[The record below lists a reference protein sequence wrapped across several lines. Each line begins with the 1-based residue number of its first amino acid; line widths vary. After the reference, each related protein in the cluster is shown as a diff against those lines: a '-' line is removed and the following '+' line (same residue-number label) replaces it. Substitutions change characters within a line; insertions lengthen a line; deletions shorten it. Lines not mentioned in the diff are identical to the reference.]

1 MVRDLSR
8 LLRPR
13 SVAVIGG
20 GVWCENVVQQCR
32 AIGFRGAIWPVH
44 PTRTEIAGAPA
55 FEGLAGLPS
64 APDAVFIG
72 VNRTLTVQLVA
83 QLAEMGAGGATC
95 FASGF
100 REAQLESEDGADLQE
115 QLLAAAKDMPV
126 IGPNCY
132 GFINYLDGVALW
144 PDQHGGLQVDRGVAI
159 VTQSSNVAINLTM
172 QSRTLP
178 LAYVVTV
185 GNQAQTGLAQIGQAL
200 LDDPRVTVLGLYIEG
215 VGDLRAFEA
224 LAAQAR
230 RMGKPIVALKTG
242 RSPQARAGAVSH
254 TASLAGS
261 GAGARALFAR
271 LGVAEVTGLDAF
283 LETLKLLHVTG
294 ALPSRRIASLSCSG
308 GEASLMADSAL
319 DLNLEFPSLTN
330 DQKTA
335 LRAAL
340 GPMVALAN
348 PLDYHTYIWGD
359 VEAMTA
365 TFAALLGGDLAL
377 SCIVVDFPRA
387 DRCNPAAWDCVVTA
401 AVAAKAGAVAAKAG
415 AVAAKAGAVAAKA
428 GAGASAGGHLALIS
442 SLPETMPEIVAQ
454 NLIAQGIVPLR
465 GIESALKAI
474 ECAVFIG
481 KTRQT
486 SPHPLLLPGP
496 VQISQEPRY
505 SHILNEHTA
514 KARLQTHGVPIPEGI
529 FCATA
534 NMANK
539 SAETLGFPLVLKGQ
553 GHAHKSEA
561 GAVHLNVRSSQAVA
575 QVIADMDSEG
585 YLLEQMISD
594 GVAEVLVAVLRDPAH
609 GFVLTLGAGG
619 VMTEILEDVSTRLVP
634 VTAQDVRSALAE
646 LRIYP
651 VLCGYRG
658 SPGVNIDALIQA
670 VLGVQ
675 SFVLETAAFLEEV
688 EINPLICTPD
698 RAVAVDAL
706 ITLGVS
712 NDRDTN

>member
-55 FEGLAGLPS
+55 FEGLAALPS

-319 DLNLEFPSLTN
+319 DLNLEFPPLTKA
-330 DQKTA
+330 QKTA
-335 LRAAL
+335 LRTAL

-359 VEAMTA
+359 VAAMTA
-365 TFAALLGGDLAL
+365 TFSALLGDDLAL

-387 DRCNPAAWDCVVTA
+387 DRCDPAAWECVVTA
-401 AVAAKAGAVAAKAG
+401 AVAAKTGTGV
-415 AVAAKAGAVAAKA
+415 
-428 GAGASAGGHLALIS
+428 STGGGLALVS
-442 SLPETMPEIVAQ
+442 SLPETMPETVAQ
-454 NLIAQGIVPLR
+454 KLIAQEIVPLC

-474 ECAVFIG
+474 EIAADIGQMQAVPP
-481 KTRQT
+481 Q
-486 SPHPLLLPGP
+486 PLLLPGP
-496 VQISQEPRY
+496 VQMPQELRHG
-505 SHILNEHTA
+505 HILNEHSA
-514 KARLQTHGVPIPEGI
+514 KARLLTHGVPVPEGR

-534 NMANK
+534 KLAAQA
-539 SAETLGFPLVLKGQ
+539 AETLGFPLVLKGM

-561 GAVHLNVRSSQAVA
+561 GAVHLNLRSSQAVA
-575 QVIADMDSEG
+575 QAAADMDSDG
-585 YLLEQMISD
+585 YLLEQMVTD

-609 GFVLTLGAGG
+609 GFVLTIGAGG
-619 VMTEILEDVSTRLVP
+619 VMTEILMDVATRLVP
-634 VTAQDVRSALAE
+634 ATAQDVRAALTE
-646 LRIYP
+646 LRLYP
-651 VLCGYRG
+651 VLRGYRG
-658 SPGVNIDALIQA
+658 SPGINIDALIQA

-675 SFVLETAAFLEEV
+675 SFVLETAAHLEEV

-706 ITLGVS
+706 ITMGVS
-712 NDRDTN
+712 NDRDTD

>member
-1 MVRDLSR
+1 VLDLSR

-44 PTRTEIAGAPA
+44 PTRAEIAGVPVFA
-55 FEGLAGLPS
+55 GLAALPS

-100 REAQLESEDGADLQE
+100 REAQLESADGADLQE
-115 QLLAAAKDMPV
+115 QLLLAAKDMPV

-144 PDQHGGLQVDRGVAI
+144 PDQHGGLQVDCGVAI

-172 QSRTLP
+172 QSRALP

-261 GAGARALFAR
+261 GAGAQALFAR

-319 DLNLEFPSLTN
+319 DLNLEFPPLTKA
-330 DQKTA
+330 QKTA
-335 LRAAL
+335 LRTAL

-359 VEAMTA
+359 VAAMTA
-365 TFAALLGGDLAL
+365 TFSALLGDDLAL

-387 DRCNPAAWDCVVTA
+387 DRCDPAAWDCVVTA
-401 AVAAKAGAVAAKAG
+401 AVAAKKGTGVQT
-415 AVAAKAGAVAAKA
+415 
-428 GAGASAGGHLALIS
+428 GGRLALVS
-442 SLPETMPEIVAQ
+442 SLPETMPETVAQ
-454 NLIAQGIVPLR
+454 MLIAQGIVPLC

-474 ECAVFIG
+474 EIAADIGQMQAVPP
-481 KTRQT
+481 Q
-486 SPHPLLLPGP
+486 PLLLPEP
-496 VQISQEPRY
+496 VQMPQELRHG
-505 SHILNEHTA
+505 HILNEHSA
-514 KARLQTHGVPIPEGI
+514 KARLLAHGVPVPEGR
-529 FCATA
+529 FCA
-534 NMANK
+534 
-539 SAETLGFPLVLKGQ
+539 SAKLAAQAAKTLGFPLVLKGM

-561 GAVHLNVRSSQAVA
+561 GAVHLNLRSSQAVA
-575 QVIADMDSEG
+575 QAAADMDSNG
-585 YLLEQMISD
+585 YLLEQMVTG

-619 VMTEILEDVSTRLVP
+619 VMTEILADVSTRLVP
-634 VTAQDVRSALAE
+634 VTAQDVRAALAE

-658 SPGVNIDALIQA
+658 SLGVNIDALIQA

>member
-1 MVRDLSR
+1 MLDLSR

-44 PTRTEIAGAPA
+44 PTRAEIAGVPVFAR
-55 FEGLAGLPS
+55 LAALPS

-100 REAQLESEDGADLQE
+100 REAQLESADGADLQE
-115 QLLAAAKDMPV
+115 QLLLAAKDMPV

-144 PDQHGGLQVDRGVAI
+144 PDQHGGLQVDCGVAI

-172 QSRTLP
+172 QSRALP

-319 DLNLEFPSLTN
+319 DLNLEFPPLTKA
-330 DQKTA
+330 QKTA
-335 LRAAL
+335 LRTAL

-359 VEAMTA
+359 VAAMTA
-365 TFAALLGGDLAL
+365 TFSALLGDDLAL

-387 DRCNPAAWDCVVTA
+387 DRCDPAAWDCVVTA
-401 AVAAKAGAVAAKAG
+401 AVAAKKGTGVQT
-415 AVAAKAGAVAAKA
+415 
-428 GAGASAGGHLALIS
+428 GGRLALVS
-442 SLPETMPEIVAQ
+442 SLPETMPETVAQ
-454 NLIAQGIVPLR
+454 KLIAQGIVPLC

-474 ECAVFIG
+474 EIAADIGQMQAVPP
-481 KTRQT
+481 Q
-486 SPHPLLLPGP
+486 PLLLPEP
-496 VQISQEPRY
+496 VQMPQELRHG
-505 SHILNEHTA
+505 HILNEHSA
-514 KARLQTHGVPIPEGI
+514 KARLLAHGVPVPEGR
-529 FCATA
+529 FCA
-534 NMANK
+534 
-539 SAETLGFPLVLKGQ
+539 SAKLAAQAAKTLGFPLVLKGM

-561 GAVHLNVRSSQAVA
+561 GAVHLNLRSSQAVA
-575 QVIADMDSEG
+575 QAAADMDSNG
-585 YLLEQMISD
+585 YLLEQMVTG

-619 VMTEILEDVSTRLVP
+619 VMTEILADVSTRLVP
-634 VTAQDVRSALAE
+634 VTAQDVRAALAE

-658 SPGVNIDALIQA
+658 SLGVNIDALIQA

>member
-1 MVRDLSR
+1 VLDLSR

-44 PTRTEIAGAPA
+44 PTRAEIAGVPVFA
-55 FEGLAGLPS
+55 GLAALPS

-100 REAQLESEDGADLQE
+100 REAQLESADGANLQE
-115 QLLAAAKDMPV
+115 QLLLAAKDMPV

-144 PDQHGGLQVDRGVAI
+144 PDQHGGLQVDCGVAI

-172 QSRTLP
+172 QSRALP

-224 LAAQAR
+224 LAVQAR

-319 DLNLEFPSLTN
+319 DLNLEFPPLTKA
-330 DQKTA
+330 QKTA
-335 LRAAL
+335 LRTAL

-359 VEAMTA
+359 VAAMTA
-365 TFAALLGGDLAL
+365 TFSALLGDDLAL

-387 DRCNPAAWDCVVTA
+387 DRCDPAAWDCVVTA
-401 AVAAKAGAVAAKAG
+401 AVAAKKGTGVQT
-415 AVAAKAGAVAAKA
+415 
-428 GAGASAGGHLALIS
+428 GGRLALVS
-442 SLPETMPEIVAQ
+442 SLPETMPETVAQ
-454 NLIAQGIVPLR
+454 KLIAQGIVPLC

-474 ECAVFIG
+474 EIAADIGQMQAVPP
-481 KTRQT
+481 Q
-486 SPHPLLLPGP
+486 PLLLPEP
-496 VQISQEPRY
+496 VQMPQELRHG
-505 SHILNEHTA
+505 HILNEHSA
-514 KARLQTHGVPIPEGI
+514 KARLLAHGVPVPEGR
-529 FCATA
+529 FCA
-534 NMANK
+534 
-539 SAETLGFPLVLKGQ
+539 SAKLAAQAAKTLGFPLVLKGM

-561 GAVHLNVRSSQAVA
+561 GAVHLNLRSSQAVA
-575 QVIADMDSEG
+575 QAAADMDSNG
-585 YLLEQMISD
+585 YLLEQMVTG

-619 VMTEILEDVSTRLVP
+619 VMTEILADVSTRLVP
-634 VTAQDVRSALAE
+634 VTAQDVRAALAE

-658 SPGVNIDALIQA
+658 SLGVNIDALIQA

>member
-55 FEGLAGLPS
+55 FEGLAALPS

-178 LAYVVTV
+178 LACVVTV

-319 DLNLEFPSLTN
+319 DLNLEFPPLTKA
-330 DQKTA
+330 QKTA
-335 LRAAL
+335 LRKAL

-359 VEAMTA
+359 VAAMTA
-365 TFAALLGGDLAL
+365 TFSALLGDDLAL

-387 DRCNPAAWDCVVTA
+387 DRCDPAAWECVVTA
-401 AVAAKAGAVAAKAG
+401 AVAAKTGTGV
-415 AVAAKAGAVAAKA
+415 
-428 GAGASAGGHLALIS
+428 STGGGLALVS
-442 SLPETMPEIVAQ
+442 SLPETMPETVAQ
-454 NLIAQGIVPLR
+454 KLILQEIVPLC

-474 ECAVFIG
+474 ESAADIGQMQAVPP
-481 KTRQT
+481 Q
-486 SPHPLLLPGP
+486 PLLLPGP
-496 VQISQEPRY
+496 VQMPQELRHG
-505 SHILNEHTA
+505 HILNEHSA
-514 KARLQTHGVPIPEGI
+514 KARLLAHGVPVPEGR

-534 NMANK
+534 KLAAQA
-539 SAETLGFPLVLKGQ
+539 AETLGFPLVLKGM

-561 GAVHLNVRSSQAVA
+561 GAVLLNLRSSQAVA
-575 QVIADMDSEG
+575 QGAADMDSDG
-585 YLLEQMISD
+585 YLVEQMVTD

-609 GFVLTLGAGG
+609 GFVLTIGAGG
-619 VMTEILEDVSTRLVP
+619 VMTEILMDVATRLVP
-634 VTAQDVRSALAE
+634 ATAQDVRAALTE
-646 LRIYP
+646 LRLYP
-651 VLCGYRG
+651 VLRGYRG
-658 SPGVNIDALIQA
+658 SPGINIDALIQA

-675 SFVLETAAFLEEV
+675 SFVLETAAHLEEV

-706 ITLGVS
+706 ITMGVS
-712 NDRDTN
+712 NDRDTD

>member
-1 MVRDLSR
+1 MRDLSR

-13 SVAVIGG
+13 SIAVIGG

-44 PTRTEIAGAPA
+44 PTRADIVGAPA
-55 FEGLAGLPS
+55 FAGLAALPS

-100 REAQLESEDGADLQE
+100 REAKLESADGADLQE
-115 QLLAAAKDMPV
+115 QLLLAAKDMPV

-144 PDQHGGLQVDRGVAI
+144 PDQHGGLQVDCGVAI

-172 QSRTLP
+172 QSRALP

-319 DLNLEFPSLTN
+319 DLNLEFPPLTKA
-330 DQKTA
+330 QKTA

-359 VEAMTA
+359 VAAMTA
-365 TFAALLGGDLAL
+365 TFSALLGDDLAL

-387 DRCNPAAWDCVVTA
+387 DRCDPAAWDCVVTA
-401 AVAAKAGAVAAKAG
+401 AVAAKKGTGVQT
-415 AVAAKAGAVAAKA
+415 
-428 GAGASAGGHLALIS
+428 GGRLALVS
-442 SLPETMPEIVAQ
+442 SLPETMPETVAQ
-454 NLIAQGIVPLR
+454 KLIAQGIVPLC

-474 ECAVFIG
+474 EIAADIGQMQAVPP
-481 KTRQT
+481 Q
-486 SPHPLLLPGP
+486 PLLLPEP
-496 VQISQEPRY
+496 VQMPQELRHG
-505 SHILNEHTA
+505 HILNEHSA
-514 KARLQTHGVPIPEGI
+514 KARLLAHGVPVPEGR
-529 FCATA
+529 FCA
-534 NMANK
+534 
-539 SAETLGFPLVLKGQ
+539 SAKLAAQAAKTLGFPLVLKGM

-561 GAVHLNVRSSQAVA
+561 GAVHLNLRSSQAVA
-575 QVIADMDSEG
+575 QAAADMDSNG
-585 YLLEQMISD
+585 YLLEQMVTG

-619 VMTEILEDVSTRLVP
+619 VMTEILADVSTRLVP
-634 VTAQDVRSALAE
+634 VTAQDVRAALAE

-658 SPGVNIDALIQA
+658 SLGVNIDALIQA

>member
-1 MVRDLSR
+1 MLDLSR

-44 PTRTEIAGAPA
+44 PTRAEIAGVPVFA
-55 FEGLAGLPS
+55 GLAALPS

-100 REAQLESEDGADLQE
+100 REAQLESADGADLQE
-115 QLLAAAKDMPV
+115 QLLLAAKDMPV

-144 PDQHGGLQVDRGVAI
+144 PDQHGGLQVDCGVAI

-172 QSRTLP
+172 QSRALP

-319 DLNLEFPSLTN
+319 DLNLEFPPLTKA
-330 DQKTA
+330 QKTA
-335 LRAAL
+335 LRTAL
-340 GPMVALAN
+340 GPM
-348 PLDYHTYIWGD
+348 
-359 VEAMTA
+359 TA
-365 TFAALLGGDLAL
+365 TFSALLGDDLAL

-387 DRCNPAAWDCVVTA
+387 DRCDPAAWDCVVTA
-401 AVAAKAGAVAAKAG
+401 AVAAKKGTGVQT
-415 AVAAKAGAVAAKA
+415 
-428 GAGASAGGHLALIS
+428 GGRLALVS
-442 SLPETMPEIVAQ
+442 SLPETMPETVAQ
-454 NLIAQGIVPLR
+454 MLIAQGIVPLC

-474 ECAVFIG
+474 EIAADIGQMQAVPP
-481 KTRQT
+481 Q
-486 SPHPLLLPGP
+486 PLLLPEP
-496 VQISQEPRY
+496 VQMPQELRHG
-505 SHILNEHTA
+505 HILNEHSA
-514 KARLQTHGVPIPEGI
+514 KARLLAHGVPVPEGR
-529 FCATA
+529 FCA
-534 NMANK
+534 
-539 SAETLGFPLVLKGQ
+539 SAKLAAQAAKTLGFPLVLKGM

-561 GAVHLNVRSSQAVA
+561 GAVHLNLRSSQAVA
-575 QVIADMDSEG
+575 QAAADMDSNG
-585 YLLEQMISD
+585 YLLEQMVTG

-619 VMTEILEDVSTRLVP
+619 VMTEILADVSTRLVP
-634 VTAQDVRSALAE
+634 VTAQDVRAALAE

-658 SPGVNIDALIQA
+658 SLGVNIDALIQA

>member
-1 MVRDLSR
+1 MLDLSR

-44 PTRTEIAGAPA
+44 PTRAEIAGVPVFA
-55 FEGLAGLPS
+55 GLAALPS

-100 REAQLESEDGADLQE
+100 REAQLESADGADLQE
-115 QLLAAAKDMPV
+115 QLLLAAKDMPV

-144 PDQHGGLQVDRGVAI
+144 PDQHGGLQVDCGVAI

-172 QSRTLP
+172 QSRALP

-224 LAAQAR
+224 LAVQAR

-319 DLNLEFPSLTN
+319 DLNLEFPPLTKA
-330 DQKTA
+330 QKTA
-335 LRAAL
+335 LRTAL

-359 VEAMTA
+359 VAAMTA
-365 TFAALLGGDLAL
+365 TFSALLGDDLAL

-387 DRCNPAAWDCVVTA
+387 DRCDPAAWDCVVTA
-401 AVAAKAGAVAAKAG
+401 AVAAKKGTGVQT
-415 AVAAKAGAVAAKA
+415 
-428 GAGASAGGHLALIS
+428 GGRLALVS
-442 SLPETMPEIVAQ
+442 SLPETMPETVAQ
-454 NLIAQGIVPLR
+454 MLIAQGIVPLC

-474 ECAVFIG
+474 EIAADIGQMQAVPP
-481 KTRQT
+481 Q
-486 SPHPLLLPGP
+486 PLLLPEP
-496 VQISQEPRY
+496 VQMPQELRHG
-505 SHILNEHTA
+505 HILNEHSA
-514 KARLQTHGVPIPEGI
+514 KARLLAHGVPVPEGR
-529 FCATA
+529 FCA
-534 NMANK
+534 
-539 SAETLGFPLVLKGQ
+539 SAKLAAQAAKTLGFPLVLKGM

-561 GAVHLNVRSSQAVA
+561 GAVHLNLRSSQAVA
-575 QVIADMDSEG
+575 QAAADMDSNG
-585 YLLEQMISD
+585 YLLEQMVTG

-619 VMTEILEDVSTRLVP
+619 VMTEILADVSTRLVP
-634 VTAQDVRSALAE
+634 VTAQDVRAALAE

-658 SPGVNIDALIQA
+658 SLGVNIDALIQA

>member
-1 MVRDLSR
+1 MLDLSR

-44 PTRTEIAGAPA
+44 PTRAEIAGVPVFA
-55 FEGLAGLPS
+55 GLAALPS

-100 REAQLESEDGADLQE
+100 REAQLESADGADLQE
-115 QLLAAAKDMPV
+115 QLLLAAKDMPV

-144 PDQHGGLQVDRGVAI
+144 PDQHGGLQVDCGVAI

-172 QSRTLP
+172 QSRALP

-224 LAAQAR
+224 LAVQAR

-319 DLNLEFPSLTN
+319 DLNLEFPPLTKA
-330 DQKTA
+330 QKTA
-335 LRAAL
+335 LRTAL

-359 VEAMTA
+359 VAAMTA
-365 TFAALLGGDLAL
+365 TFSALLGDDLAL

-387 DRCNPAAWDCVVTA
+387 SRCDPAAWDCVVTA
-401 AVAAKAGAVAAKAG
+401 AVAAKKGTGVQT
-415 AVAAKAGAVAAKA
+415 
-428 GAGASAGGHLALIS
+428 GGRLALVS
-442 SLPETMPEIVAQ
+442 SLPETMPETVAQ
-454 NLIAQGIVPLR
+454 KLIAQGIVPLC

-474 ECAVFIG
+474 EIAADIGQMQAVPP
-481 KTRQT
+481 Q
-486 SPHPLLLPGP
+486 PLLLPEP
-496 VQISQEPRY
+496 VQMPQELRHG
-505 SHILNEHTA
+505 HILNEHSA
-514 KARLQTHGVPIPEGI
+514 KARLLAHGVPVPEGR
-529 FCATA
+529 FCA
-534 NMANK
+534 
-539 SAETLGFPLVLKGQ
+539 SAKLAAQAAKTLGFPLVLKGM

-561 GAVHLNVRSSQAVA
+561 GAVHLNLRSSQAVA
-575 QVIADMDSEG
+575 QAAADMDSNG
-585 YLLEQMISD
+585 YLLEQMVTG

-619 VMTEILEDVSTRLVP
+619 VMTEILADVSTRLVP
-634 VTAQDVRSALAE
+634 VTAQDVRAALAE

-658 SPGVNIDALIQA
+658 SLGVNIDALIQA

>member
-44 PTRTEIAGAPA
+44 PTRAEIAGAPA
-55 FEGLAGLPS
+55 FEGLAALPS

-319 DLNLEFPSLTN
+319 DLNLEFPPLTN
-330 DQKTA
+330 TQKTA
-335 LRAAL
+335 LRMAL

-359 VEAMTA
+359 VAAMTA
-365 TFAALLGGDLAL
+365 TFSALLGDDLAL

-387 DRCNPAAWDCVVTA
+387 DRCDPAAWECVVTA
-401 AVAAKAGAVAAKAG
+401 AVAAKTGTGV
-415 AVAAKAGAVAAKA
+415 
-428 GAGASAGGHLALIS
+428 STGGRLALVS
-442 SLPETMPEIVAQ
+442 SLPETMPETVAQ
-454 NLIAQGIVPLR
+454 KLISQEIVPLC

-474 ECAVFIG
+474 EIAADIGQMQAVPP
-481 KTRQT
+481 Q
-486 SPHPLLLPGP
+486 PLLLPGP
-496 VQISQEPRY
+496 VQMPQELRHG
-505 SHILNEHTA
+505 HILNEHSA
-514 KARLQTHGVPIPEGI
+514 KARLLAHGVPVPEGR

-534 NMANK
+534 KLAAQA
-539 SAETLGFPLVLKGQ
+539 AETLGFPLVLKGM

-561 GAVHLNVRSSQAVA
+561 GAVHLNLRSSQAVA
-575 QVIADMDSEG
+575 QAAADMDSDG
-585 YLLEQMISD
+585 YLLEQMVTD

-609 GFVLTLGAGG
+609 GFVLTIGAGG
-619 VMTEILEDVSTRLVP
+619 VMTEILMDVATRLVP
-634 VTAQDVRSALAE
+634 ATAQDVRAALTE
-646 LRIYP
+646 LRLYP
-651 VLCGYRG
+651 VLRGYRG
-658 SPGVNIDALIQA
+658 SPGINIDALIQA

-675 SFVLETAAFLEEV
+675 SFVLETAAHLEEV

-706 ITLGVS
+706 ITMGVS
-712 NDRDTN
+712 NDRDTD

>member
-1 MVRDLSR
+1 MLDLSR

-44 PTRTEIAGAPA
+44 PTRAEIAGVPVFA
-55 FEGLAGLPS
+55 GLAALPS

-100 REAQLESEDGADLQE
+100 REAQLESADGADLQE
-115 QLLAAAKDMPV
+115 QLLLAAKDMPV

-144 PDQHGGLQVDRGVAI
+144 PDQHGGLQVDCGVAI

-172 QSRTLP
+172 QSRALP

-319 DLNLEFPSLTN
+319 DLNLEFPPLTKA
-330 DQKTA
+330 QKTA
-335 LRAAL
+335 LRTAL

-359 VEAMTA
+359 VAAMTA
-365 TFAALLGGDLAL
+365 TFSALLGDDLAL

-387 DRCNPAAWDCVVTA
+387 DRCDPAAWDCVVTA
-401 AVAAKAGAVAAKAG
+401 AVAAKKGTGVQT
-415 AVAAKAGAVAAKA
+415 
-428 GAGASAGGHLALIS
+428 GGRLALVS
-442 SLPETMPEIVAQ
+442 SLPETMPETVAQ
-454 NLIAQGIVPLR
+454 KLIAQGIVPLC

-474 ECAVFIG
+474 EIAADIGQMQAVPP
-481 KTRQT
+481 Q
-486 SPHPLLLPGP
+486 PLLLPEP
-496 VQISQEPRY
+496 VQMPQELRHG
-505 SHILNEHTA
+505 HILNEHSA
-514 KARLQTHGVPIPEGI
+514 KARLLAHGVPVPEGR
-529 FCATA
+529 FCA
-534 NMANK
+534 
-539 SAETLGFPLVLKGQ
+539 SAKLAAQAAKTLGFPLVLKGM

-561 GAVHLNVRSSQAVA
+561 GAVHLNLRSSQAVA
-575 QVIADMDSEG
+575 QAAADMDSNG
-585 YLLEQMISD
+585 YLLEQMVTG

-619 VMTEILEDVSTRLVP
+619 VMTEILADVSTRLVP
-634 VTAQDVRSALAE
+634 VTAQDVRAALAE

-658 SPGVNIDALIQA
+658 SLGVNIDALIQA

>member
-1 MVRDLSR
+1 VLDLSR

-44 PTRTEIAGAPA
+44 PTRAEIAGVPVFA
-55 FEGLAGLPS
+55 GLAALPS

-100 REAQLESEDGADLQE
+100 REAQLESADGADLQE
-115 QLLAAAKDMPV
+115 QLLLAAKDMPV

-144 PDQHGGLQVDRGVAI
+144 PDQHGGLQVDCGVAI

-172 QSRTLP
+172 QSRALP

-224 LAAQAR
+224 LAVQAR

-261 GAGARALFAR
+261 GAGAQALFAR

-319 DLNLEFPSLTN
+319 DLNLEFPPLTKA
-330 DQKTA
+330 QKTA
-335 LRAAL
+335 LRTAL

-359 VEAMTA
+359 VAAMTA
-365 TFAALLGGDLAL
+365 TFSALLGDDLAL

-387 DRCNPAAWDCVVTA
+387 DRCDPAAWDCVVTA
-401 AVAAKAGAVAAKAG
+401 AVAAKKGTGVQT
-415 AVAAKAGAVAAKA
+415 
-428 GAGASAGGHLALIS
+428 GGRLALVS
-442 SLPETMPEIVAQ
+442 SLPETMPETVAQ
-454 NLIAQGIVPLR
+454 KLIAQGIVPLC

-474 ECAVFIG
+474 EIAADIGQMQAVPP
-481 KTRQT
+481 Q
-486 SPHPLLLPGP
+486 PLLLPEP
-496 VQISQEPRY
+496 VQMPQELRHGY
-505 SHILNEHTA
+505 ILNEHSA
-514 KARLQTHGVPIPEGI
+514 KARLLAHGVPVPEGR
-529 FCATA
+529 FCA
-534 NMANK
+534 
-539 SAETLGFPLVLKGQ
+539 SAKLAAQAAKTLGFPLVLKGM

-561 GAVHLNVRSSQAVA
+561 GAVHLNLRSSQAVA
-575 QVIADMDSEG
+575 QAAADMDSNG
-585 YLLEQMISD
+585 YLLEQMVTG

-619 VMTEILEDVSTRLVP
+619 VMTEILADVSTRLVP
-634 VTAQDVRSALAE
+634 VTAQDVRAALAE

-658 SPGVNIDALIQA
+658 SLGVNIDALIQA

>member
-32 AIGFRGAIWPVH
+32 AIGFCGAIWPVH

-55 FEGLAGLPS
+55 FEGLTGLPS

-144 PDQHGGLQVDRGVAI
+144 PDQHGGLQVDCGVAI

-200 LDDPRVTVLGLYIEG
+200 LEDPRVTVLGLYIEG
-215 VGDLRAFEA
+215 VGDLWAFEA

-319 DLNLEFPSLTN
+319 DLNLEFPPLTN
-330 DQKTA
+330 TQKTA
-335 LRAAL
+335 LRMAL

-359 VEAMTA
+359 VAAMTA
-365 TFAALLGGDLAL
+365 TFSALLGDDLAL

-387 DRCNPAAWDCVVTA
+387 DRCDPAAWECVVTA
-401 AVAAKAGAVAAKAG
+401 AVAAKTGTGV
-415 AVAAKAGAVAAKA
+415 
-428 GAGASAGGHLALIS
+428 STGGRLALVS
-442 SLPETMPEIVAQ
+442 SLPETMPETVAQ
-454 NLIAQGIVPLR
+454 KLIAQEIVPLC

-474 ECAVFIG
+474 EIAADIGQMQAVPP
-481 KTRQT
+481 Q
-486 SPHPLLLPGP
+486 PLLLPGP
-496 VQISQEPRY
+496 VQMSQELRHG
-505 SHILNEHTA
+505 HILNEHSA
-514 KARLQTHGVPIPEGI
+514 KARLLAHGVPVPEGR

-534 NMANK
+534 KLAAQA
-539 SAETLGFPLVLKGQ
+539 AETLGFPLVLKGM

-561 GAVHLNVRSSQAVA
+561 GAVHLNLWSSQAVA
-575 QVIADMDSEG
+575 RAAADMDSDG
-585 YLLEQMISD
+585 YLVEQMVTD

-609 GFVLTLGAGG
+609 GFVLTIGAGG
-619 VMTEILEDVSTRLVP
+619 VMTEILMDVATRLVP
-634 VTAQDVRSALAE
+634 ATAQDVRAALTE
-646 LRIYP
+646 LRLYP
-651 VLCGYRG
+651 VLRGYRG
-658 SPGVNIDALIQA
+658 SPGINIDALIQA

-675 SFVLETAAFLEEV
+675 SFVLETAAHLEEV

-706 ITLGVS
+706 ITMGVS
-712 NDRDTN
+712 NERDTD

>member
-55 FEGLAGLPS
+55 FEGLAALPS

-144 PDQHGGLQVDRGVAI
+144 PDQHGGLQVDCGVAI

-319 DLNLEFPSLTN
+319 DLNLEFPPLTKA
-330 DQKTA
+330 QKTA
-335 LRAAL
+335 LRTAL

-359 VEAMTA
+359 VAAMTA
-365 TFAALLGGDLAL
+365 TFSALLGDDLAL

-387 DRCNPAAWDCVVTA
+387 DRCDPAAWECVVTA
-401 AVAAKAGAVAAKAG
+401 AVAAKTGTGV
-415 AVAAKAGAVAAKA
+415 
-428 GAGASAGGHLALIS
+428 STGGGLALVS
-442 SLPETMPEIVAQ
+442 SLPETMPETVAQ
-454 NLIAQGIVPLR
+454 KLIAQEIVPLC

-474 ECAVFIG
+474 EIAADIGQMQAVPP
-481 KTRQT
+481 Q
-486 SPHPLLLPGP
+486 PLLLPGH
-496 VQISQEPRY
+496 VQMPQELRHG
-505 SHILNEHTA
+505 HILNEHSA
-514 KARLQTHGVPIPEGI
+514 KARLLAHGVPVPEGR

-534 NMANK
+534 KLAAQA
-539 SAETLGFPLVLKGQ
+539 AETLGFPLVLKGM

-561 GAVHLNVRSSQAVA
+561 GAVHLNLRSSQAVA
-575 QVIADMDSEG
+575 QAAADMDSDG
-585 YLLEQMISD
+585 YLLEQMVTD

-609 GFVLTLGAGG
+609 GFVLTIGAGG
-619 VMTEILEDVSTRLVP
+619 VMTEILMDVATRLVP
-634 VTAQDVRSALAE
+634 VTAQDVRAALTE
-646 LRIYP
+646 LRLYP
-651 VLCGYRG
+651 VLRGYRG
-658 SPGVNIDALIQA
+658 SPGINIDALIQA

-675 SFVLETAAFLEEV
+675 SFVLETAAHLEEV

-706 ITLGVS
+706 ITMGVS
-712 NDRDTN
+712 NDRDTD

>member
-44 PTRTEIAGAPA
+44 PTRAEIAGAPA
-55 FEGLAGLPS
+55 FEGLAALPS

-115 QLLAAAKDMPV
+115 QLLTAAKDMPV

-144 PDQHGGLQVDRGVAI
+144 PDQHGGLQVDCGVAI

-319 DLNLEFPSLTN
+319 DLNLEFPPLTKA
-330 DQKTA
+330 QKTA
-335 LRAAL
+335 LRKAL

-359 VEAMTA
+359 VAAMTA
-365 TFAALLGGDLAL
+365 TFSALLGDDLAL

-387 DRCNPAAWDCVVTA
+387 DRCDPAAWECVVTA
-401 AVAAKAGAVAAKAG
+401 AVAAKTGTGV
-415 AVAAKAGAVAAKA
+415 
-428 GAGASAGGHLALIS
+428 STGGGLALVS
-442 SLPETMPEIVAQ
+442 SLPETMPETVAQ
-454 NLIAQGIVPLR
+454 KLIAQEIVPLC

-474 ECAVFIG
+474 EIAADIGQMQAVPP
-481 KTRQT
+481 Q
-486 SPHPLLLPGP
+486 PLLLPGP
-496 VQISQEPRY
+496 VQMPQELRHG
-505 SHILNEHTA
+505 HILNEHSA
-514 KARLQTHGVPIPEGI
+514 KARLLAHGVPVPEGR

-534 NMANK
+534 KLAAQA
-539 SAETLGFPLVLKGQ
+539 AETLGFPLVLKGM

-561 GAVHLNVRSSQAVA
+561 GAVHLNLWSSQAVA
-575 QVIADMDSEG
+575 RAAADMDSDG
-585 YLLEQMISD
+585 YLVEQMVSD

-609 GFVLTLGAGG
+609 GFVLTIGAGG
-619 VMTEILEDVSTRLVP
+619 VMTEILMDVATRLVP
-634 VTAQDVRSALAE
+634 ATAQDVRAALTE
-646 LRIYP
+646 LRLYP
-651 VLCGYRG
+651 VLRGYRG
-658 SPGVNIDALIQA
+658 SPGINIDALIQA

-675 SFVLETAAFLEEV
+675 SFVLETAAHLEEV

-706 ITLGVS
+706 ITMGVS
-712 NDRDTN
+712 NDRDTD

>member
-1 MVRDLSR
+1 MLDLSR

-44 PTRTEIAGAPA
+44 PTRAEIAGVPVFA
-55 FEGLAGLPS
+55 GLAALPS

-100 REAQLESEDGADLQE
+100 REAKLESADGADLQE
-115 QLLAAAKDMPV
+115 QLLLAAKDMPV

-144 PDQHGGLQVDRGVAI
+144 PDQHGGLQVDCGVAI

-172 QSRTLP
+172 QSRALP

-319 DLNLEFPSLTN
+319 DLNLEFPPLTKA
-330 DQKTA
+330 QKTA
-335 LRAAL
+335 LRTAL

-359 VEAMTA
+359 VAAMTA
-365 TFAALLGGDLAL
+365 TFSALLGDDLAL

-387 DRCNPAAWDCVVTA
+387 DRCDPAAWDCVVTA
-401 AVAAKAGAVAAKAG
+401 AVAAKKGTGVQT
-415 AVAAKAGAVAAKA
+415 
-428 GAGASAGGHLALIS
+428 GGRLALVS
-442 SLPETMPEIVAQ
+442 SLPETMPETVAQ
-454 NLIAQGIVPLR
+454 KLIAQGIVPLC

-474 ECAVFIG
+474 EIAADIGQMQAVPP
-481 KTRQT
+481 Q
-486 SPHPLLLPGP
+486 PLLLPEP
-496 VQISQEPRY
+496 VQMPQELRHG
-505 SHILNEHTA
+505 HILNEHSA
-514 KARLQTHGVPIPEGI
+514 KARLLAHGVPVPEGR
-529 FCATA
+529 FCA
-534 NMANK
+534 
-539 SAETLGFPLVLKGQ
+539 SAKLAAQAAKTLGFPLVLKGM

-561 GAVHLNVRSSQAVA
+561 GAVHLNLRSSQAVA
-575 QVIADMDSEG
+575 QAAADMDSNG
-585 YLLEQMISD
+585 YLLEQMVTG

-619 VMTEILEDVSTRLVP
+619 VMTEILADVSTRLVP
-634 VTAQDVRSALAE
+634 VTAQDVRAALAE

>member
-1 MVRDLSR
+1 MLDLSR

-44 PTRTEIAGAPA
+44 PTRAEIAGVPVFA
-55 FEGLAGLPS
+55 GLAALPS

-100 REAQLESEDGADLQE
+100 REAQLESADGANLQE
-115 QLLAAAKDMPV
+115 QLLLAAKDMPV

-144 PDQHGGLQVDRGVAI
+144 PDQHGGLQVDCGVAI

-172 QSRTLP
+172 QSRALP

-319 DLNLEFPSLTN
+319 DLNLEFPPLTKA
-330 DQKTA
+330 QKTA
-335 LRAAL
+335 LRTAL

-359 VEAMTA
+359 VAAMTA
-365 TFAALLGGDLAL
+365 TFSALLGDDLAL

-387 DRCNPAAWDCVVTA
+387 DRCDPAAWDCVVTA
-401 AVAAKAGAVAAKAG
+401 AVAAKKGTGVQT
-415 AVAAKAGAVAAKA
+415 
-428 GAGASAGGHLALIS
+428 GGRLALVS
-442 SLPETMPEIVAQ
+442 SLPETMPETVAQ
-454 NLIAQGIVPLR
+454 KLIAQGIVPLC

-474 ECAVFIG
+474 EIAADIGQMQAVPP
-481 KTRQT
+481 Q
-486 SPHPLLLPGP
+486 PLLLPEP
-496 VQISQEPRY
+496 VQMPQELRHG
-505 SHILNEHTA
+505 HILNEHSA
-514 KARLQTHGVPIPEGI
+514 KARLLAHGVPVPDGR
-529 FCATA
+529 FCA
-534 NMANK
+534 
-539 SAETLGFPLVLKGQ
+539 SAKLAAQAAKTLGFPLVLKGM

-561 GAVHLNVRSSQAVA
+561 GAVHLNLRSSQAVA
-575 QVIADMDSEG
+575 QAAADMDSNG
-585 YLLEQMISD
+585 YLLEQMVTG

-619 VMTEILEDVSTRLVP
+619 VMTEILADVSTRLVP
-634 VTAQDVRSALAE
+634 VTAQDVRAALAE

>member
-1 MVRDLSR
+1 VLDLSR

-44 PTRTEIAGAPA
+44 PTRAEIAGVPVFA
-55 FEGLAGLPS
+55 GLAVLPS

-100 REAQLESEDGADLQE
+100 REAQLESADGADLQE
-115 QLLAAAKDMPV
+115 QLLLAAKDMPV

-144 PDQHGGLQVDRGVAI
+144 PDQHGGLQVDCGVAI

-172 QSRTLP
+172 QSRALP

-261 GAGARALFAR
+261 GAGAQALFAR

-319 DLNLEFPSLTN
+319 DLNLEFPPLTKA
-330 DQKTA
+330 QKTA
-335 LRAAL
+335 LRTAL

-359 VEAMTA
+359 VAAMTA
-365 TFAALLGGDLAL
+365 TFSALLGDDLAL

-387 DRCNPAAWDCVVTA
+387 DRCDPAAWDCVVTA
-401 AVAAKAGAVAAKAG
+401 AVAAKKGTGVQT
-415 AVAAKAGAVAAKA
+415 
-428 GAGASAGGHLALIS
+428 GGRLALVS
-442 SLPETMPEIVAQ
+442 SLPETMPETVAQ
-454 NLIAQGIVPLR
+454 KLIAQGIVPLC

-474 ECAVFIG
+474 EIAADIGQMQAVPP
-481 KTRQT
+481 Q
-486 SPHPLLLPGP
+486 PLLLPEP
-496 VQISQEPRY
+496 VQMPQELRHG
-505 SHILNEHTA
+505 HILNEHSA
-514 KARLQTHGVPIPEGI
+514 KARLLAHGVPVPEGR
-529 FCATA
+529 FCA
-534 NMANK
+534 
-539 SAETLGFPLVLKGQ
+539 SAKLAAQAAKTLGFPLVLKGM

-561 GAVHLNVRSSQAVA
+561 GAVHLNLRSSQAVA
-575 QVIADMDSEG
+575 QAAADMDSNG
-585 YLLEQMISD
+585 YLLEQMVTG

-619 VMTEILEDVSTRLVP
+619 VMTEILADVSTRLVP
-634 VTAQDVRSALAE
+634 VTAQDVRAALAE

-658 SPGVNIDALIQA
+658 SLGVNIDALIQA

>member
-1 MVRDLSR
+1 VLDLSR

-44 PTRTEIAGAPA
+44 PTRAEIAGVPVFA
-55 FEGLAGLPS
+55 GLAALPS

-100 REAQLESEDGADLQE
+100 REAQLESADGADLQE
-115 QLLAAAKDMPV
+115 QLLLAAKDMPV

-144 PDQHGGLQVDRGVAI
+144 PDQHGGLQVDCGVAI

-172 QSRTLP
+172 QSRALP

-224 LAAQAR
+224 LAVQAR

-319 DLNLEFPSLTN
+319 DLNLEFPPLTKA
-330 DQKTA
+330 QKTA
-335 LRAAL
+335 LRTAL

-359 VEAMTA
+359 VAAMTA
-365 TFAALLGGDLAL
+365 TFSALLGDDLAL

-387 DRCNPAAWDCVVTA
+387 DRCDPAAWDCVVTA
-401 AVAAKAGAVAAKAG
+401 AVAAKKGTGVQT
-415 AVAAKAGAVAAKA
+415 
-428 GAGASAGGHLALIS
+428 GGRLALVS
-442 SLPETMPEIVAQ
+442 SLPETMPETVAQ
-454 NLIAQGIVPLR
+454 KLIAQGIVPLC

-474 ECAVFIG
+474 EIAADIGQMQAVPP
-481 KTRQT
+481 Q
-486 SPHPLLLPGP
+486 PLLLPEP
-496 VQISQEPRY
+496 VQMPQELRHG
-505 SHILNEHTA
+505 HILNEHSA
-514 KARLQTHGVPIPEGI
+514 KARLLAHGVPVPEGR
-529 FCATA
+529 FCA
-534 NMANK
+534 
-539 SAETLGFPLVLKGQ
+539 SAKLAAQAAKTLGFPLVLKGM

-561 GAVHLNVRSSQAVA
+561 GAVHLNLRSSQAVA
-575 QVIADMDSEG
+575 QAAADMDSNG
-585 YLLEQMISD
+585 YLLEQMVTG

-619 VMTEILEDVSTRLVP
+619 VMTEILADVSTRLVP
-634 VTAQDVRSALAE
+634 VTAQDVRAALAE

-658 SPGVNIDALIQA
+658 SLGVNIDALIQA

>member
-1 MVRDLSR
+1 MLDLSR

-44 PTRTEIAGAPA
+44 PTRAEIAGVPVFA
-55 FEGLAGLPS
+55 GLAALPS

-100 REAQLESEDGADLQE
+100 REAQLESADGANLQE
-115 QLLAAAKDMPV
+115 QLLLAAKDMPV

-144 PDQHGGLQVDRGVAI
+144 PDQHGGLQVDCGVAI

-172 QSRTLP
+172 QSRALP

-319 DLNLEFPSLTN
+319 DLNLEFPPLTKA
-330 DQKTA
+330 QKTA
-335 LRAAL
+335 LRTAL

-359 VEAMTA
+359 VAAMTA
-365 TFAALLGGDLAL
+365 TFSALLGDDLAL

-387 DRCNPAAWDCVVTA
+387 DRCDPAAWDCVVTA
-401 AVAAKAGAVAAKAG
+401 ALAAKKGTGVQT
-415 AVAAKAGAVAAKA
+415 
-428 GAGASAGGHLALIS
+428 GGRLALVS
-442 SLPETMPEIVAQ
+442 SLPETMPETVAQ
-454 NLIAQGIVPLR
+454 KLIAQGIVPLC

-474 ECAVFIG
+474 EIAADIGQMQAVPP
-481 KTRQT
+481 Q
-486 SPHPLLLPGP
+486 PLLLPEP
-496 VQISQEPRY
+496 VQMPQELRHG
-505 SHILNEHTA
+505 HILNEHSA
-514 KARLQTHGVPIPEGI
+514 KARLLAHGVPVPEGR
-529 FCATA
+529 FCA
-534 NMANK
+534 
-539 SAETLGFPLVLKGQ
+539 SAKIAAQAAKTLGFPLVLKGM

-561 GAVHLNVRSSQAVA
+561 GAVHLNLRSSQAVA
-575 QVIADMDSEG
+575 QAAADMDSNG
-585 YLLEQMISD
+585 YLLEQMVTG

-619 VMTEILEDVSTRLVP
+619 VMTEILADVSTRLVP
-634 VTAQDVRSALAE
+634 VTAQDVRAALAE

-658 SPGVNIDALIQA
+658 SLGVNIDALIQA

>member
-1 MVRDLSR
+1 MLDLSR

-44 PTRTEIAGAPA
+44 PTRAEIAGVPVFA
-55 FEGLAGLPS
+55 GLAALPS

-100 REAQLESEDGADLQE
+100 REAQLESADGADLQE
-115 QLLAAAKDMPV
+115 QLLLAAKDMPV

-144 PDQHGGLQVDRGVAI
+144 PDQHGGLQVDCGVAI

-172 QSRTLP
+172 QSRALP

-261 GAGARALFAR
+261 GAGAQALFAR

-319 DLNLEFPSLTN
+319 DLNLEFPPLTKA
-330 DQKTA
+330 QKTA
-335 LRAAL
+335 LRTAL

-359 VEAMTA
+359 VAAMTA
-365 TFAALLGGDLAL
+365 TFSALLGDDLAL

-387 DRCNPAAWDCVVTA
+387 DRCDPAAWDCVVTA
-401 AVAAKAGAVAAKAG
+401 AVAAKKGTGVQT
-415 AVAAKAGAVAAKA
+415 
-428 GAGASAGGHLALIS
+428 GGRLALVS
-442 SLPETMPEIVAQ
+442 SLPETMPETVAQ
-454 NLIAQGIVPLR
+454 KLIAQGIVPLC

-474 ECAVFIG
+474 EIAADIGQMQAVPP
-481 KTRQT
+481 Q
-486 SPHPLLLPGP
+486 PLLLPEP
-496 VQISQEPRY
+496 VQMPQELRHG
-505 SHILNEHTA
+505 HILNEHSA
-514 KARLQTHGVPIPEGI
+514 KARLLAHGVPVPEGR
-529 FCATA
+529 FCA
-534 NMANK
+534 
-539 SAETLGFPLVLKGQ
+539 SAKLAAQAAKTLGFPLVLKGM

-561 GAVHLNVRSSQAVA
+561 GAVHLNLRSSQAVA
-575 QVIADMDSEG
+575 QAAADMDSNG
-585 YLLEQMISD
+585 YLLEQMVTG

-619 VMTEILEDVSTRLVP
+619 VMTEILADVSTRLVP
-634 VTAQDVRSALAE
+634 VTAQDVRAALAE

-658 SPGVNIDALIQA
+658 SLGVNIDALIQA

>member
-1 MVRDLSR
+1 MLDLSR

-44 PTRTEIAGAPA
+44 PTRAEIAGVPVFA
-55 FEGLAGLPS
+55 GLAALPS

-100 REAQLESEDGADLQE
+100 REAKLESADGADLQE
-115 QLLAAAKDMPV
+115 QLLLAAKDMPV

-144 PDQHGGLQVDRGVAI
+144 PDQHGGLQVDCGVAI

-172 QSRTLP
+172 QSRALP

-261 GAGARALFAR
+261 GAGAQALFAR

-319 DLNLEFPSLTN
+319 DLNLEFPPLTKA
-330 DQKTA
+330 QKTA
-335 LRAAL
+335 LRTAL

-359 VEAMTA
+359 VAAMTA
-365 TFAALLGGDLAL
+365 TFSALLGDDLAL

-387 DRCNPAAWDCVVTA
+387 DRCDPAAWDCVVTA
-401 AVAAKAGAVAAKAG
+401 AVAAKKGTGVQT
-415 AVAAKAGAVAAKA
+415 
-428 GAGASAGGHLALIS
+428 GGRLALVS
-442 SLPETMPEIVAQ
+442 SLPETMPETVAQ
-454 NLIAQGIVPLR
+454 KLIAQGIVPLC

-474 ECAVFIG
+474 EIAADIGQMQAVPP
-481 KTRQT
+481 Q
-486 SPHPLLLPGP
+486 PLLLPEP
-496 VQISQEPRY
+496 VQMPQELRHG
-505 SHILNEHTA
+505 HILNEHSA
-514 KARLQTHGVPIPEGI
+514 KARLLAHGVPVPEGR
-529 FCATA
+529 FCA
-534 NMANK
+534 
-539 SAETLGFPLVLKGQ
+539 SAKLAAQAAKTLGFPLVLKGMGQ
-553 GHAHKSEA
+553 AHKSEA
-561 GAVHLNVRSSQAVA
+561 GAVHLNLRSSQAVA
-575 QVIADMDSEG
+575 QAAADMDSNG
-585 YLLEQMISD
+585 YLLEQMVIG

-619 VMTEILEDVSTRLVP
+619 VMTEILADVSTRLVP
-634 VTAQDVRSALAE
+634 VTAQDVRAALAE

-658 SPGVNIDALIQA
+658 SLGVNIDALIQA

>member
-1 MVRDLSR
+1 MLDLSR

-44 PTRTEIAGAPA
+44 PTRAEIAGVPVFA
-55 FEGLAGLPS
+55 GLAALPS

-100 REAQLESEDGADLQE
+100 REAQLESADGADLQE
-115 QLLAAAKDMPV
+115 QLLLAAKDMPV

-144 PDQHGGLQVDRGVAI
+144 PDQHGGLQVDCGVAI

-172 QSRTLP
+172 QSRALP

-224 LAAQAR
+224 LAVQAR

-319 DLNLEFPSLTN
+319 DLNLEFPPLTKA
-330 DQKTA
+330 QKTA
-335 LRAAL
+335 LRTAL

-359 VEAMTA
+359 VAAMTA
-365 TFAALLGGDLAL
+365 TFSALLGDDLAL

-387 DRCNPAAWDCVVTA
+387 DRCDPAAWDCVVTA
-401 AVAAKAGAVAAKAG
+401 AVAAKKGTGVQT
-415 AVAAKAGAVAAKA
+415 
-428 GAGASAGGHLALIS
+428 GGRLALVS
-442 SLPETMPEIVAQ
+442 SLPETMPETVAQ
-454 NLIAQGIVPLR
+454 KLIAQGIVPLC

-474 ECAVFIG
+474 EIAADIGQMQAVPP
-481 KTRQT
+481 Q
-486 SPHPLLLPGP
+486 PLLLPEP
-496 VQISQEPRY
+496 VQMPQELRHG
-505 SHILNEHTA
+505 HILNEHSA
-514 KARLQTHGVPIPEGI
+514 KARLLAHGVPVPEGR
-529 FCATA
+529 FCA
-534 NMANK
+534 
-539 SAETLGFPLVLKGQ
+539 SAKLAAQAAKTLGFPLVLKGM

-561 GAVHLNVRSSQAVA
+561 GAVHLNLRSSQAVA
-575 QVIADMDSEG
+575 QAAADMDSNG
-585 YLLEQMISD
+585 YLLEQMVIG

-619 VMTEILEDVSTRLVP
+619 VMTEILADVSTRLVP
-634 VTAQDVRSALAE
+634 VTAQDVRAALAE

-658 SPGVNIDALIQA
+658 SLGVNIGALIQA

>member
-1 MVRDLSR
+1 MLDLSR

-44 PTRTEIAGAPA
+44 PTRAEIAGVPVFA
-55 FEGLAGLPS
+55 GLAALPS

-100 REAQLESEDGADLQE
+100 REAQLESADGADLQE
-115 QLLAAAKDMPV
+115 QLLLAAKDMPV

-144 PDQHGGLQVDRGVAI
+144 PDQHGGLQVDCGVAI

-172 QSRTLP
+172 QSRALP

-224 LAAQAR
+224 LAVQAR

-271 LGVAEVTGLDAF
+271 LGVAEVTSLDAF

-319 DLNLEFPSLTN
+319 DLNLEFPPLTKA
-330 DQKTA
+330 QKTA
-335 LRAAL
+335 LRTAL

-359 VEAMTA
+359 VAAMTA
-365 TFAALLGGDLAL
+365 TFSALLGDDLAL

-387 DRCNPAAWDCVVTA
+387 DRCDPAAWDCVVTA
-401 AVAAKAGAVAAKAG
+401 AVAAKKGTGVQT
-415 AVAAKAGAVAAKA
+415 
-428 GAGASAGGHLALIS
+428 GGRLALVS
-442 SLPETMPEIVAQ
+442 SLPETMPETVAQ
-454 NLIAQGIVPLR
+454 KLIAQGIVPLC

-474 ECAVFIG
+474 EIAADIGQMQAVPP
-481 KTRQT
+481 Q
-486 SPHPLLLPGP
+486 PLLLPEP
-496 VQISQEPRY
+496 VQMPQELRHG
-505 SHILNEHTA
+505 HILNEHSA
-514 KARLQTHGVPIPEGI
+514 KARLLAHGVPVPEGR
-529 FCATA
+529 FCA
-534 NMANK
+534 
-539 SAETLGFPLVLKGQ
+539 SAKLAAQAAKTLGFPLVLKGM

-561 GAVHLNVRSSQAVA
+561 GAVHLNLRSSQAVA
-575 QVIADMDSEG
+575 QAAADMDSNG
-585 YLLEQMISD
+585 YLLEQMVTG

-619 VMTEILEDVSTRLVP
+619 VMTEILADVSTRLVP
-634 VTAQDVRSALAE
+634 VTAQDVRAALTE

-658 SPGVNIDALIQA
+658 SLGVNIDALIQA

>member
-1 MVRDLSR
+1 MRDLSR
-8 LLRPR
+8 LLRP
-13 SVAVIGG
+13 SSIAVIGG

-44 PTRTEIAGAPA
+44 PTRAEIAGVPVFA
-55 FEGLAGLPS
+55 GLAALPS

-100 REAQLESEDGADLQE
+100 REAQLESADGADLQE
-115 QLLAAAKDMPV
+115 QLLLAAKDMPV

-144 PDQHGGLQVDRGVAI
+144 PDQHGGLQVDCGVAI

-172 QSRTLP
+172 QSRALP

-261 GAGARALFAR
+261 GAGAQALFAR

-319 DLNLEFPSLTN
+319 DLNLEFPPLTKA
-330 DQKTA
+330 QKTA
-335 LRAAL
+335 LRTAL

-359 VEAMTA
+359 VAAMTA
-365 TFAALLGGDLAL
+365 TFSALLGDDLAL

-387 DRCNPAAWDCVVTA
+387 DRCDPAAWDCVVTA
-401 AVAAKAGAVAAKAG
+401 AVAAKKGTGVQT
-415 AVAAKAGAVAAKA
+415 
-428 GAGASAGGHLALIS
+428 GGRLALVS
-442 SLPETMPEIVAQ
+442 SLPETMPETVAQ
-454 NLIAQGIVPLR
+454 KLIAQGIVPLC

-474 ECAVFIG
+474 EIAADIGQMQAVPP
-481 KTRQT
+481 Q
-486 SPHPLLLPGP
+486 PLLLPEP
-496 VQISQEPRY
+496 VQMPQELRHG
-505 SHILNEHTA
+505 HILNEHSA
-514 KARLQTHGVPIPEGI
+514 KARLLAHGVPVPEGR
-529 FCATA
+529 FCA
-534 NMANK
+534 
-539 SAETLGFPLVLKGQ
+539 SAKLAAQAAKTLGFPLVLKGM

-561 GAVHLNVRSSQAVA
+561 GAVHLNLRSSQAVA
-575 QVIADMDSEG
+575 QAAADMDSNG
-585 YLLEQMISD
+585 YLLEQMVTG

-619 VMTEILEDVSTRLVP
+619 VMTEILADVSTRLVP
-634 VTAQDVRSALAE
+634 VTAQDVRAALAE

-658 SPGVNIDALIQA
+658 SLGVNIDALIQA

>member
-1 MVRDLSR
+1 MLDLSR

-44 PTRTEIAGAPA
+44 PTRAEIAGVPVFA
-55 FEGLAGLPS
+55 GLAALPS

-100 REAQLESEDGADLQE
+100 REAKLESADGADLQE
-115 QLLAAAKDMPV
+115 QLLLAAKDMPV

-144 PDQHGGLQVDRGVAI
+144 PDQHGGLQVDCGVAI

-172 QSRTLP
+172 QSRALP

-319 DLNLEFPSLTN
+319 DLNLEFPPLTKA
-330 DQKTA
+330 QKTA
-335 LRAAL
+335 LRTAL

-359 VEAMTA
+359 VAAMTA
-365 TFAALLGGDLAL
+365 TFSALLGDDLAL

-387 DRCNPAAWDCVVTA
+387 DRCDPAAWDCVVTA
-401 AVAAKAGAVAAKAG
+401 AVAAKKGTGVQT
-415 AVAAKAGAVAAKA
+415 
-428 GAGASAGGHLALIS
+428 GGRLALVS
-442 SLPETMPEIVAQ
+442 SLPETMPETVAQ
-454 NLIAQGIVPLR
+454 KLIAQGIVPLC

-474 ECAVFIG
+474 EIAADIGQMQAVPP
-481 KTRQT
+481 Q
-486 SPHPLLLPGP
+486 PLLLPEP
-496 VQISQEPRY
+496 VQMPQELRHG
-505 SHILNEHTA
+505 HILNEHSA
-514 KARLQTHGVPIPEGI
+514 KARLLAHGVPVPEGR
-529 FCATA
+529 FCA
-534 NMANK
+534 
-539 SAETLGFPLVLKGQ
+539 SAKLAAQAAKTLGFPLVLKGM

-561 GAVHLNVRSSQAVA
+561 GAVHLNLRSSQAVA
-575 QVIADMDSEG
+575 QAAADMDSNG
-585 YLLEQMISD
+585 YLLEQMVTG

-619 VMTEILEDVSTRLVP
+619 VMTEILADVSTRLVP
-634 VTAQDVRSALAE
+634 VTAQDVRAALAE

-658 SPGVNIDALIQA
+658 SLGVNIDALIQA

>member
-1 MVRDLSR
+1 MLDLSR

-44 PTRTEIAGAPA
+44 PTRAEIAGVPVFA
-55 FEGLAGLPS
+55 GLAALPS

-100 REAQLESEDGADLQE
+100 REAQLESADGADLQE
-115 QLLAAAKDMPV
+115 QLLLAAKDMPV

-144 PDQHGGLQVDRGVAI
+144 PDQHGGLQVDCGVAI

-172 QSRTLP
+172 QSRALP

-224 LAAQAR
+224 LAVQAR

-319 DLNLEFPSLTN
+319 DLNLEFPPLTKA
-330 DQKTA
+330 QKTA
-335 LRAAL
+335 LRTAL

-359 VEAMTA
+359 VAAMTA
-365 TFAALLGGDLAL
+365 TFSALLGDDLAL

-387 DRCNPAAWDCVVTA
+387 DRCDPAAWECVVTA
-401 AVAAKAGAVAAKAG
+401 AVAAKKGTGVQT
-415 AVAAKAGAVAAKA
+415 
-428 GAGASAGGHLALIS
+428 GGRLALVS
-442 SLPETMPEIVAQ
+442 SLPETMPETVAQ
-454 NLIAQGIVPLR
+454 KLIAQGIVPLC

-474 ECAVFIG
+474 EIAADIGQMQAVPP
-481 KTRQT
+481 Q
-486 SPHPLLLPGP
+486 PLLLPEP
-496 VQISQEPRY
+496 VQMPQELRHG
-505 SHILNEHTA
+505 HILNEHSA
-514 KARLQTHGVPIPEGI
+514 KARLLAHGVPVPEGR
-529 FCATA
+529 FCA
-534 NMANK
+534 
-539 SAETLGFPLVLKGQ
+539 SAKLAAQAAKTLGFPLVLKGM

-561 GAVHLNVRSSQAVA
+561 GAVHLNLRSSQAVA
-575 QVIADMDSEG
+575 QAAADMDSNG
-585 YLLEQMISD
+585 YLLEQMVTG

-619 VMTEILEDVSTRLVP
+619 VMTEILADVSTRLVP
-634 VTAQDVRSALAE
+634 VTAQDVRAALAE

-658 SPGVNIDALIQA
+658 SLGVNIDALIQA

>member
-1 MVRDLSR
+1 MLDLSR

-44 PTRTEIAGAPA
+44 PTRAEIAGVPVFA
-55 FEGLAGLPS
+55 GLAALPS

-100 REAQLESEDGADLQE
+100 REAQLESADGADLQE
-115 QLLAAAKDMPV
+115 QLLLAAKDMPV

-144 PDQHGGLQVDRGVAI
+144 PDQHGGLQVDCGVAI

-172 QSRTLP
+172 QSRALP

-224 LAAQAR
+224 LAVQAR

-261 GAGARALFAR
+261 GAGAQALFAR

-319 DLNLEFPSLTN
+319 DLNLEFPPLTKA
-330 DQKTA
+330 QKTA
-335 LRAAL
+335 LRTAL

-359 VEAMTA
+359 VAAMTA
-365 TFAALLGGDLAL
+365 TFSALLGDDLAL

-387 DRCNPAAWDCVVTA
+387 DRCDPAAWDCVVTA
-401 AVAAKAGAVAAKAG
+401 AVAAKKGTGVQT
-415 AVAAKAGAVAAKA
+415 
-428 GAGASAGGHLALIS
+428 GGRLALVS
-442 SLPETMPEIVAQ
+442 SLPETMPETVAQ
-454 NLIAQGIVPLR
+454 KLIAQGIVPLC

-474 ECAVFIG
+474 EIAADIGQMQAVPP
-481 KTRQT
+481 Q
-486 SPHPLLLPGP
+486 PLLLPEP
-496 VQISQEPRY
+496 VQMPQELRHG
-505 SHILNEHTA
+505 HILNEHSA
-514 KARLQTHGVPIPEGI
+514 KARLLAHGVPVPEGR
-529 FCATA
+529 FCA
-534 NMANK
+534 
-539 SAETLGFPLVLKGQ
+539 SAKLAAQAAKTLGFPLVLKGM

-561 GAVHLNVRSSQAVA
+561 GAVHLNLRSSQAVA
-575 QVIADMDSEG
+575 QAAADMDSNG
-585 YLLEQMISD
+585 YLLEQMVTG

-619 VMTEILEDVSTRLVP
+619 VMTEILADVSTRLVP
-634 VTAQDVRSALAE
+634 VTAQDVRAALAE

-658 SPGVNIDALIQA
+658 SLGVNIDALIQA

>member
-1 MVRDLSR
+1 
-8 LLRPR
+8 
-13 SVAVIGG
+13 
-20 GVWCENVVQQCR
+20 VQQCR

-44 PTRTEIAGAPA
+44 PTRAEIAGVPVFA
-55 FEGLAGLPS
+55 GLAALPS

-100 REAQLESEDGADLQE
+100 REAQLESADGADLQE
-115 QLLAAAKDMPV
+115 QLLLAAKDMPV

-144 PDQHGGLQVDRGVAI
+144 PDQHGGLQVDCGVAI

-172 QSRTLP
+172 QSRALP

-319 DLNLEFPSLTN
+319 DLNLEFPPLTKA
-330 DQKTA
+330 QKTA
-335 LRAAL
+335 LRTAL

-359 VEAMTA
+359 VAAMTA
-365 TFAALLGGDLAL
+365 TFSALLGDDLAL

-387 DRCNPAAWDCVVTA
+387 DRCDPAAWECVVTA
-401 AVAAKAGAVAAKAG
+401 AVAAKTGTGV
-415 AVAAKAGAVAAKA
+415 
-428 GAGASAGGHLALIS
+428 STGGRLALVS
-442 SLPETMPEIVAQ
+442 SLPETMPETVAQ
-454 NLIAQGIVPLR
+454 KLIAQEIVPLC

-474 ECAVFIG
+474 EIAADIGQMQAVPP
-481 KTRQT
+481 Q
-486 SPHPLLLPGP
+486 PLLLPGP
-496 VQISQEPRY
+496 MQMPQELRHG
-505 SHILNEHTA
+505 HILNEHSA
-514 KARLQTHGVPIPEGI
+514 KARLLTHGVPVPEGR
-529 FCATA
+529 FCATPKLA
-534 NMANK
+534 AQA
-539 SAETLGFPLVLKGQ
+539 AETLGFPLVLKGM

-561 GAVHLNVRSSQAVA
+561 GAVHLNLRSSQAVA
-575 QVIADMDSEG
+575 QAAADMDSDG
-585 YLLEQMISD
+585 YLLEQMVTD

-609 GFVLTLGAGG
+609 GFVLTIGAGG
-619 VMTEILEDVSTRLVP
+619 VMTEILMDVATRLVP
-634 VTAQDVRSALAE
+634 ATAQDVRAALTE
-646 LRIYP
+646 LRLYP
-651 VLCGYRG
+651 VLRGYRG
-658 SPGVNIDALIQA
+658 SPGINIDALIQA

-675 SFVLETAAFLEEV
+675 SFVLETAAHLEEV

-706 ITLGVS
+706 ITMGVS
-712 NDRDTN
+712 NERDTD

>member
-1 MVRDLSR
+1 MLDLSR

-44 PTRTEIAGAPA
+44 PTRADIVGAPA
-55 FEGLAGLPS
+55 FAGLAALPS

-100 REAQLESEDGADLQE
+100 REAQLESADGADLQE
-115 QLLAAAKDMPV
+115 QLLLAAKDMPV

-144 PDQHGGLQVDRGVAI
+144 PDQHGGLQVDCGVAI

-172 QSRTLP
+172 QSRALP

-319 DLNLEFPSLTN
+319 DLNLEFPPLTKA
-330 DQKTA
+330 QKTA

-359 VEAMTA
+359 VAAMTA
-365 TFAALLGGDLAL
+365 TFSALLGDDLAL

-387 DRCNPAAWDCVVTA
+387 DRCDPAAWDCVVTA
-401 AVAAKAGAVAAKAG
+401 AVAAKKGTGVQT
-415 AVAAKAGAVAAKA
+415 
-428 GAGASAGGHLALIS
+428 GGRLALVS
-442 SLPETMPEIVAQ
+442 SLPETMPETVAQ
-454 NLIAQGIVPLR
+454 KLIAQGIVPLC

-474 ECAVFIG
+474 EIAADIGQMQAVPP
-481 KTRQT
+481 Q
-486 SPHPLLLPGP
+486 PLLLPEP
-496 VQISQEPRY
+496 VQMPQELRHG
-505 SHILNEHTA
+505 HIMNEHSA
-514 KARLQTHGVPIPEGI
+514 KARLLAHGVPVPEGR
-529 FCATA
+529 FCA
-534 NMANK
+534 
-539 SAETLGFPLVLKGQ
+539 SAKIAAQAAKTLGFPLVLKGM

-561 GAVHLNVRSSQAVA
+561 GAVHLNLRSSQAVA
-575 QVIADMDSEG
+575 QAAADMDSNG
-585 YLLEQMISD
+585 YLLEQMVTG

-619 VMTEILEDVSTRLVP
+619 VMTEILADVSTRLVP
-634 VTAQDVRSALAE
+634 VTAQDVRAALAE

-658 SPGVNIDALIQA
+658 SLGVNIDALIQA

>member
-1 MVRDLSR
+1 MLDLSR

-44 PTRTEIAGAPA
+44 PTRAEIAGVPVFA
-55 FEGLAGLPS
+55 GLAALPS

-100 REAQLESEDGADLQE
+100 REAQLESADGADLQE
-115 QLLAAAKDMPV
+115 QLLLAAKDMPV

-144 PDQHGGLQVDRGVAI
+144 PDQHGGLQVDCGVAI

-172 QSRTLP
+172 QSRALP

-319 DLNLEFPSLTN
+319 DLNLEFPPLTKA
-330 DQKTA
+330 QKTA
-335 LRAAL
+335 LRTAL

-359 VEAMTA
+359 VAAMAA
-365 TFAALLGGDLAL
+365 TFSALLGDDLAL

-387 DRCNPAAWDCVVTA
+387 DRCDPAAWDCVVTA
-401 AVAAKAGAVAAKAG
+401 AVAAKKGTGVQT
-415 AVAAKAGAVAAKA
+415 
-428 GAGASAGGHLALIS
+428 GGRLALVS
-442 SLPETMPEIVAQ
+442 SLPETMPETVAQ
-454 NLIAQGIVPLR
+454 KLIAQGIVPLC

-474 ECAVFIG
+474 EIAADIGQMQAVPP
-481 KTRQT
+481 Q
-486 SPHPLLLPGP
+486 PLLLPEP
-496 VQISQEPRY
+496 VQMPQELRHG
-505 SHILNEHTA
+505 HILNEHSA
-514 KARLQTHGVPIPEGI
+514 KARLLAHGVPVPEGR
-529 FCATA
+529 FCA
-534 NMANK
+534 
-539 SAETLGFPLVLKGQ
+539 SAKLAAQAAKTLGFPLVLKGM

-561 GAVHLNVRSSQAVA
+561 GAVHLNLRSSQAVA
-575 QVIADMDSEG
+575 QAAADMDSNG
-585 YLLEQMISD
+585 YLLEQMVTG

-619 VMTEILEDVSTRLVP
+619 VMTEILADVSTRLVP
-634 VTAQDVRSALAE
+634 VTAQDVRAALAE

-658 SPGVNIDALIQA
+658 SLGVNIDALIQA

>member
-1 MVRDLSR
+1 
-8 LLRPR
+8 
-13 SVAVIGG
+13 
-20 GVWCENVVQQCR
+20 VWCENVVQQCR

-44 PTRTEIAGAPA
+44 PTRAEIAGVPVFA
-55 FEGLAGLPS
+55 GLAALPS

-100 REAQLESEDGADLQE
+100 REAQLESADGADLQE
-115 QLLAAAKDMPV
+115 QLLLAAKDMPV

-144 PDQHGGLQVDRGVAI
+144 PDQHGGLQVDCGVAI

-172 QSRTLP
+172 QSRALP

-224 LAAQAR
+224 LAVQAR

-261 GAGARALFAR
+261 GAGAQALFAR

-319 DLNLEFPSLTN
+319 DLNLEFPPLTKA
-330 DQKTA
+330 QKTA
-335 LRAAL
+335 LRTAL

-359 VEAMTA
+359 VAAMTA
-365 TFAALLGGDLAL
+365 TFSALLGDDLAL

-387 DRCNPAAWDCVVTA
+387 DRCDPAAWDCVVTA
-401 AVAAKAGAVAAKAG
+401 AVAAKKGTGVQT
-415 AVAAKAGAVAAKA
+415 
-428 GAGASAGGHLALIS
+428 GGRLALVS
-442 SLPETMPEIVAQ
+442 SLPETMPETVAQ
-454 NLIAQGIVPLR
+454 KLIAQGIVPLC

-474 ECAVFIG
+474 EIAADIGQMQAVPP
-481 KTRQT
+481 Q
-486 SPHPLLLPGP
+486 PLLLPEP
-496 VQISQEPRY
+496 VQMPQELRHG
-505 SHILNEHTA
+505 HILNEHSA
-514 KARLQTHGVPIPEGI
+514 KARLLAHGVPVPEGR
-529 FCATA
+529 FCA
-534 NMANK
+534 
-539 SAETLGFPLVLKGQ
+539 SAKLAAQAAKTLGFPLVLKGM

-561 GAVHLNVRSSQAVA
+561 GAVHLNLRSSQAVA
-575 QVIADMDSEG
+575 QAAADMDSNG
-585 YLLEQMISD
+585 YLLEQMVTG

-619 VMTEILEDVSTRLVP
+619 VMTEILADVSTRLVP
-634 VTAQDVRSALAE
+634 VTAQDVRAALAE

-658 SPGVNIDALIQA
+658 SLGVNIDALIQA

>member
-1 MVRDLSR
+1 MLDLSR

-44 PTRTEIAGAPA
+44 PTRAEIAGVPVFA
-55 FEGLAGLPS
+55 GLAALPS

-100 REAQLESEDGADLQE
+100 REAQLESADGADLQE
-115 QLLAAAKDMPV
+115 QLLLAAKDMPV

-144 PDQHGGLQVDRGVAI
+144 PDQHGGLQVDCGVAI

-172 QSRTLP
+172 QSRALP

-261 GAGARALFAR
+261 GAGAQALFTR

-319 DLNLEFPSLTN
+319 DLNLEFPPLTKA
-330 DQKTA
+330 QKTA
-335 LRAAL
+335 LRTAL

-359 VEAMTA
+359 VAAMTA
-365 TFAALLGGDLAL
+365 TFSALLGDDLAL

-387 DRCNPAAWDCVVTA
+387 DRCDPAAWDCVVTA
-401 AVAAKAGAVAAKAG
+401 AVAAKKGTGVQT
-415 AVAAKAGAVAAKA
+415 
-428 GAGASAGGHLALIS
+428 GGRLALVS
-442 SLPETMPEIVAQ
+442 SLPETMPETVAQ
-454 NLIAQGIVPLR
+454 KLIAQGIVPLC

-474 ECAVFIG
+474 EIAADMGQMQAVAP
-481 KTRQT
+481 Q
-486 SPHPLLLPGP
+486 SLLLPEP
-496 VQISQEPRY
+496 VQMPQELRHG
-505 SHILNEHTA
+505 HILNEHSA
-514 KARLQTHGVPIPEGI
+514 KARLLAHGVPVPEGR
-529 FCATA
+529 FCA
-534 NMANK
+534 
-539 SAETLGFPLVLKGQ
+539 SAKLAAQAAKTLGFPLVLKGM

-561 GAVHLNVRSSQAVA
+561 GAVHLNLRSSQAVA
-575 QVIADMDSEG
+575 QAAADMDSNG
-585 YLLEQMISD
+585 YLLEQMVTG

-619 VMTEILEDVSTRLVP
+619 VMTEILADVSTRLVP
-634 VTAQDVRSALAE
+634 VTAQDVRAALAE

-658 SPGVNIDALIQA
+658 SLGVNIDALIQA

>member
-1 MVRDLSR
+1 VLDLSR

-44 PTRTEIAGAPA
+44 PTRAEIAGVPVFA
-55 FEGLAGLPS
+55 GLAALPS

-100 REAQLESEDGADLQE
+100 REAQLESADGADLQE
-115 QLLAAAKDMPV
+115 QLLLAAKDMPV

-144 PDQHGGLQVDRGVAI
+144 PDQHGGLQVDCGVAI

-172 QSRTLP
+172 QSRALP

-319 DLNLEFPSLTN
+319 DLNLEFPPLTKA
-330 DQKTA
+330 QKTA
-335 LRAAL
+335 LRTAL

-359 VEAMTA
+359 VAAMTA
-365 TFAALLGGDLAL
+365 TFSALLGDDLAL

-387 DRCNPAAWDCVVTA
+387 DRCDPAAWDCVVTA
-401 AVAAKAGAVAAKAG
+401 AVAAKKGTGVQT
-415 AVAAKAGAVAAKA
+415 
-428 GAGASAGGHLALIS
+428 GGRLALVS
-442 SLPETMPEIVAQ
+442 SLPETMPETVAQ
-454 NLIAQGIVPLR
+454 KLIAQGIVPLC

-474 ECAVFIG
+474 EIAADIGQMQAVPP
-481 KTRQT
+481 Q
-486 SPHPLLLPGP
+486 PLLLPEP
-496 VQISQEPRY
+496 VQMPQELRHG
-505 SHILNEHTA
+505 HILNEHSA
-514 KARLQTHGVPIPEGI
+514 KARLLAHGVPVPEGR
-529 FCATA
+529 FCA
-534 NMANK
+534 
-539 SAETLGFPLVLKGQ
+539 SAKLAAQAAKTLGFPLVLKGM

-561 GAVHLNVRSSQAVA
+561 GAVHLNLRSSQAVA
-575 QVIADMDSEG
+575 QAAADMDSNG
-585 YLLEQMISD
+585 YLLEQMVTG

-619 VMTEILEDVSTRLVP
+619 VMTEILADVSTRLVP
-634 VTAQDVRSALAE
+634 VTAQDVRAALAE

-658 SPGVNIDALIQA
+658 SLGVNIDALIQA